1 MDIQTWL
8 MVTPFSLLRFMRHS
22 GFRRDE
28 LVKLQNKK
36 LRRLVKHSFENVAYY
51 NKLFKASGIRPDDI
65 RTVDDLDK
73 IPISKKTDFSD
84 LQLREIVASDINL
97 SKCRLLGTSGTSGIK
112 LEFYHENKFLLQ
124 TLLRIYLWQ
133 LEAGDK
139 ISNRHF
145 MIGGCWIL
153 PTALERLGIFTAKR
167 VSPFLDTLTQIK
179 QIIEYNPDAMIM
191 LPSALKVVADEIID
205 QQIRVKIPLIF
216 TGGEMLDAHTRRLAQ
231 EAFDAEVFDGYGTT
245 EVSGICGECRAHI
258 GQHTFGDQTIVEI
271 SRDGEKVST
280 GEKGCVTVTSL
291 DNYATPFIRY
301 NTEDIGM
308 LLDDECNCGLHYPLM
323 RITEGRA
330 SDTIVLNDG
339 GRMSAHEVCV
349 SVCKIEGIKQFQ
361 IIQESDNGF
370 IVKVV
375 TKSGFIDE
383 LCENVVQVVER
394 ALGEVDVE
402 VLIVD
407 DIPRLKSGKF
417 KQFISKVR

>member
-1 MDIQTWL
+1 

-28 LVKLQNKK
+28 IVKMQNKK

-51 NKLFKASGIRPDDI
+51 NKLFKASSIRPDDI

-153 PTALERLGIFTAKR
+153 PTALERLGIFPAKR
-167 VSPFLDTLTQIK
+167 VSPFLDTVLQIK

-383 LCENVVQVVER
+383 LCENVVQAVER